1 MSKNI
6 KKNKVLIIGA
16 GPVGCTAAEILS
28 KKSFKIKIVDSR
40 NHLAGN
46 CYDFKNEYGILVHK
60 YGPHY
65 FRTNNKNIINYLSKF
80 TKWIPGNYI
89 VNSYVDNQYFEFPIN
104 LNTINKFFKKNF
116 KSNQAKKFLS
126 EISIKNKKKKN
137 FETFLKSKLGKKLYE
152 NFYKNYTLKQWG
164 INPKMLSESVAKRI
178 PIRFNKKKEYI
189 IANYKLMPKFG
200 FTEMFKKMI
209 SNKNIKLNLK
219 KKYKFSENDFNKYE
233 HIIYT
238 GPVDVFFNYKFGKL
252 GWRSL
257 KFKFETY
264 KKKYFQ
270 HCLQINYPNEY
281 KFTRKVEYKYVTK
294 QKSKYTTI
302 SKEYPRSVG
311 EPYYPIS
318 TSKDK
323 KILKKYQILINKFEK
338 RNLYFAGRLAEYK
351 YINTDQAI
359 EIGIKTAKKILKKKQ
374 NLSKKLKSKK

>member
-1 MSKNI
+1 
-6 KKNKVLIIGA
+6 
-16 GPVGCTAAEILS
+16 
-28 KKSFKIKIVDSR
+28 
-40 NHLAGN
+40 
-46 CYDFKNEYGILVHK
+46 
-60 YGPHY
+60 
-65 FRTNNKNIINYLSKF
+65 
-80 TKWIPGNYI
+80 
-89 VNSYVDNQYFEFPIN
+89 
-104 LNTINKFFKKNF
+104 
-116 KSNQAKKFLS
+116 
-126 EISIKNKKKKN
+126 
-137 FETFLKSKLGKKLYE
+137 
-152 NFYKNYTLKQWG
+152 
-164 INPKMLSESVAKRI
+164 MLSESVAKRI
-178 PIRFNKKKEYI
+178 PIRFNKKKDYI

-209 SNKNIKLNLK
+209 SNKNIKLILK

-238 GPVDVFFNYKFGKL
+238 GPIDVFFNYKFGRL

-323 KILKKYQILINKFEK
+323 KILKKYQILINKYEK

-359 EIGIKTAKKILKKKQ
+359 EIGINTAKKILKKK
-374 NLSKKLKSKK
+374 KKLI